1 MDWLIATGS
10 GCLGL
15 LIGGLAALYVVRSEK
30 LSLGVLTGAVSIL
43 SGAAVLTIFH
53 TFGNQL
59 APPPREYW
67 VYPIG
72 LFVGDATIG
81 LFKGKAG

>member
-1 MDWLIATGS
+1 MDVLIASGC

-15 LIGGLAALYVVRSEK
+15 LIGGLAALYVVRSER
-30 LSLGVLTGAVSIL
+30 LTLGVLSGAVSIL
-43 SGAAVLTIFH
+43 SGAGVVAIFH
-53 TFGNQL
+53 TLGNQQD
-59 APPPREYW
+59 PPPREYW

-72 LFVGDATIG
+72 LFVGAGVIG